1 MVNAVCAGARALPPT
16 PASVA
21 QASATQAFAAP
32 AEPAGSGADAFVLLA
47 AVLESV
53 PARRTLAS
61 DAAFHAG
68 YKDGRPAWR
77 SHAPAAAEDLSAHE
91 RLEVAARIE
100 GLSPVAENLLEILLP
115 SADASP
121 WGIEIVLGEDGWDV
135 SASWGGKALLG
146 ERLHSCF
153 VLDPI
158 ELASTLSRLRV
169 PLSMGRPL
177 DAPSLETCS
186 FEAEISCPSGD
197 ADLHVAAY
205 VRASGPKAAL
215 RRTLDVAAV
224 AEALFWTR
232 DLGTWKVLSLTARW
246 GPEDLERLASGDAD

>member
-1 MVNAVCAGARALPPT
+1 MSAAGADRAALPT
-16 PASVA
+16 APASAVLGLA
-21 QASATQAFAAP
+21 ASA
-32 AEPAGSGADAFVLLA
+32 ERAGSGSDASVLLA

-53 PARRTLAS
+53 PARRSLAS
-61 DAAFHAG
+61 DPTFHAG
-68 YKDGRPAWR
+68 YEDGRPVWR

-100 GLSPVAENLLEILLP
+100 GLVPAAENLLELLLP

-158 ELASTLSRLRV
+158 ELASTLLRLRV

-177 DAPSLETCS
+177 DAPSPEDCA
-186 FEAEISCPSGD
+186 FEAEISCPSDGS
-197 ADLHVAAY
+197 DLHVAAN
-205 VRASGPKAAL
+205 VRACGPKAAL

-232 DLGTWKVLSLTARW
+232 EIGSSKILSLTARW
-246 GPEDLERLASGDAD
+246 GAEDLERLASGGGD